1 LKKGKSK
8 KTENLCEIP
17 GLPPEIADA
26 ANSGALVVFVG
37 AGISKLAGL
46 PNWVEFASAVL
57 QQLVEA
63 KAIDFRE
70 EHQIKSSG
78 DARKWLSIAS
88 IIASEAKVTI
98 DYKSIFKSKQPDSVV
113 YEHLNKCKSAFVTT
127 NYDKLLSP
135 ESLKSFQEKDW
146 RYYRKENFSRTT
158 LDKPGVVHLHG
169 CVDDSQ
175 SMVIT
180 TKDYLNHY
188 SQGNEVCVFLE
199 HLFSNKT
206 VLFLGYGMAEIEI
219 LEYILKYSSKRE
231 KRQKRIFILQGFYT
245 SEDQLF
251 CRLKRFYED
260 SFKATLIGFSLDKK
274 NFRQQEEIIETWLK
288 QLRFGS
294 ISLADEAEIMME
306 ELNG

>member
-1 LKKGKSK
+1 LRKDKSK
-8 KTENLCEIP
+8 RED
-17 GLPPEIADA
+17 LPPIPALPQEISDA
-26 ANSGALVVFVG
+26 AHSGTLVIFVG

-46 PNWVEFASAVL
+46 PTWVEFASAVL
-57 QQLVEA
+57 QQLV
-63 KAIDFRE
+63 KAEIIDYRE

-88 IIASEAKVTI
+88 IIANEARVTI
-98 DYKSIFKSKQPDSVV
+98 DYKSIFQSKQSDSVV
-113 YEHLNKCKSAFVTT
+113 YEHLNKCKCSFVTT
-127 NYDKLLSP
+127 NYDKLVSP
-135 ESLKSFQEKDW
+135 ESLKSSQEKAW
-146 RYYRKENFSRTT
+146 RYYRKEKFSPKV
-158 LDKPGVVHLHG
+158 LDKTSVVHLHG

-231 KRQKRIFILQGFYT
+231 KRQKKIFILQGFYT
-245 SEDQLF
+245 SEDRLF

-260 SFKATLIGFSLDKK
+260 PFKATLIGFSLDKK
-274 NFRQQEEIIETWLK
+274 NYKQQEKIIETWLK
-288 QLRFGS
+288 QLRFGNM
-294 ISLADEAEIMME
+294 SLADEAEIMLE